1 VLLDA
6 NKEGIKEFIAIIID
20 TGKFPTNVEI
30 TIVWAPVNDG
40 SPHVTHEP

>member
-1 VLLDA
+1 VSDHPACLLVLLDA

-30 TIVWAPVNDG
+30 TIV
-40 SPHVTHEP
+40 